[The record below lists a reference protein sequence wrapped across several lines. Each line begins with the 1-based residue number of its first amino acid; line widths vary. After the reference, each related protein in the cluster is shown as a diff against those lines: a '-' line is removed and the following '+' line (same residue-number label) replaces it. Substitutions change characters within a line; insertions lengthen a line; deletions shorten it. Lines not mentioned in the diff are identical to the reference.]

1 MEWRTDDWSR
11 FVGLHY
17 MLTTSLHTSLQGKL
31 QMAHPSLAGISE
43 SGLLLALVAQNE
55 TVVVRY
61 REERR
66 GEDIE

>member
-1 MEWRTDDWSR
+1 
-11 FVGLHY
+11 
-17 MLTTSLHTSLQGKL
+17 MLTTSLYTSLQGKL
-31 QMAHPSLAGISE
+31 QMAHPRSAGLAGISE

-55 TVVVRY
+55 TVAVRY